1 MRATLNIPDELI
13 RKVQEI
19 TGKKSKTGAI
29 VAVMEEFV
37 QQKKIDELLSLRG
50 KLVIDYDWEQAEN
63 DEMRAA
69 ESREKYGEH

>member
-63 DEMRAA
+63 DELRAA
-69 ESREKYGEH
+69 ESREKYGEY